1 VTSPNDPLSDI
12 FSQIAADDAVDPAVF
27 DQSLEAAFDFNGAGF
42 DELVPD
48 SDDSSTE
55 GDIGG
60 ELHGGTDGDDTLFD
74 TDDSGDTDDADT
86 DADEYTTDFTT
97 GPDTADDYSAGDDLT
112 L

>member
-1 VTSPNDPLSDI
+1 MTSPNDPLSDI

-27 DQSLEAAFDFNGAGF
+27 DQSLEAAFDYDGAGF

-55 GDIGG
+55 GDLTGDQFVDA
-60 ELHGGTDGDDTLFD
+60 DGDDPLLG
-74 TDDSGDTDDADT
+74 TDDSGDTDDTDT
-86 DADEYTTDFTT
+86 DTDDYSTDFTGGHDHT
-97 GPDTADDYSAGDDLT
+97 DDFTAGDDLT